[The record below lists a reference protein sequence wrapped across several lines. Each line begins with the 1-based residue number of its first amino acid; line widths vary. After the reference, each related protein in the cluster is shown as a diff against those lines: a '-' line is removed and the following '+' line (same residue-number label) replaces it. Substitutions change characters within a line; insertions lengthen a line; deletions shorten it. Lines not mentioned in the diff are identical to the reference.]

1 MHVRVQV
8 FVCAEL
14 TQCKYHPDS
23 VLYPGMAT
31 EKGWHGAG
39 LYPCCNQRVL
49 RFDPT
54 AMPKAWTQTHTHT
67 HSWLTS
73 DD

>member
-67 HSWLTS
+67 LVAHK
-73 DD
+73 